1 LLEHSFEE
9 KISEAEVILLVKV
22 LEVRRDLAGEDG
34 VYSSAALEVLD
45 VIKGDISGSPLQLV
59 MSSAIPAADP
69 KCCKV
74 DSEYLVF
81 ARKGAT
87 RLVVEDENIR
97 TERVGLDRYI
107 SVVNGRFGVFSVEH
121 EYVVDIRLDEKAES
135 IGYQVLRD
143 CVLKVIA
150 RQRIGKG

>member
-1 LLEHSFEE
+1 LEHSFEE

-81 ARKGAT
+81 ARKG
-87 RLVVEDENIR
+87 LQGWLSR
-97 TERVGLDRYI
+97 TKIFVPSELAWTGTSRW
-107 SVVNGRFGVFSVEH
+107 
-121 EYVVDIRLDEKAES
+121 
-135 IGYQVLRD
+135 
-143 CVLKVIA
+143 
-150 RQRIGKG
+150 